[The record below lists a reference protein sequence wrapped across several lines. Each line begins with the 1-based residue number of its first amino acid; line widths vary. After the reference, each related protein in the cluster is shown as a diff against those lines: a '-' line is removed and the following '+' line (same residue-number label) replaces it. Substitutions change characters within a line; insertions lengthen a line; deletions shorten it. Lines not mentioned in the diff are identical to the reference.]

1 MNDMRNLKRAIA
13 AVVALFILG
22 SIQANAESV
31 GTPTTTWFPT
41 EKTQLAYQTFGSVGT
56 TYVLLAGG
64 PGMNPAYVAP
74 IAARLASGG
83 RRVVLFHQ
91 RGTGLSAPA
100 IVDRSR
106 MNLAGAVADVDAL
119 RVHLGKSKLN
129 LIGHSWGG
137 MLAMAYATRYPDRVG
152 SLVLIDTG
160 PMDAGQFSRAGA
172 AMQAALKPTE
182 RTAIA
187 VALRKGDRKQARE
200 IYDGASFA
208 DRSNVPLLKASVGNA
223 PLEYPNVS
231 DLIGSSIAHI
241 DARPGVRAMRAPVFL
256 IFGIAD
262 PGYFI
267 AAQIRALDPRAQLVT
282 IQHAGHYCWLENP
295 TASFKAIDA
304 LP

>member
-1 MNDMRNLKRAIA
+1 MRNVKRAVA
-13 AVVALFILG
+13 AAVALFILG

-31 GTPTTTWFPT
+31 GAPTTAWFPT

-64 PGMNPAYVAP
+64 PGTNPAYIAP
-74 IAARLASGG
+74 IATRLASRG
-83 RRVVLFHQ
+83 RRVVLLHQ

-106 MNLAGAVADVDAL
+106 MNLAGAVADLDAL
-119 RVHLGKSKLN
+119 RVHLGESKLN
-129 LIGHSWGG
+129 LIGHGWGG
-137 MLAMAYATRYPDRVG
+137 MLAMAYATSYPDRVG

-160 PMDAGQFSRAGA
+160 PMDAGQFPRADA
-172 AMQAALKPTE
+172 AVKAALTPAE
-182 RTAIA
+182 RAALADAI
-187 VALRKGDRKQARE
+187 RKGDGKQAAE
-200 IYDGASFA
+200 IYDRASFA

-231 DLIGSSIAHI
+231 DLMGSSIAHI

-262 PGYFI
+262 PGYFA
-267 AAQIRALDPRAQLVT
+267 AAQIRALDPRAQLIT

-295 TASFKAIDA
+295 DASFEAIDA